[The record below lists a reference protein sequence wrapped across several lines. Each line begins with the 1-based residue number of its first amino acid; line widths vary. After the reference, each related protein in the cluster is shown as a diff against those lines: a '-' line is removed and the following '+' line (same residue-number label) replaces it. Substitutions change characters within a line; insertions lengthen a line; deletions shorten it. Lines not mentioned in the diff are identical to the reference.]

1 MQIQMT
7 ANEEAFH
14 QVCNEA
20 QEYVENLLKTEIFQ
34 ATKIA
39 AAFMAGAIRAWRL
52 AVDIALKG
60 RNTESAALERLA
72 LENFFHG
79 LAVLKGL
86 PVEDLIKMVESEIKK
101 QAGKLNNDKTRG
113 VLTPESKQRLDYILA
128 EYSEKIYAKAI
139 YDSAD
144 FSGFSDHYDGLYR
157 TLSLQ
162 GAHASLRTIN
172 PFIKAN
178 DFFSPQQEDPSST
191 IQNGHAYIK
200 LMLLIFRKAHPVNAT
215 QTGDK

>member
-1 MQIQMT
+1 MQIPMT

-20 QEYVENLLKTEIFQ
+20 QEYVENLLKTEITQ

-39 AAFMAGAIRAWRL
+39 AAFMAGAIRSWRL

-86 PVEDLIKMVESEIKK
+86 PLEDLIKMVESEIKK

-113 VLTPESKQRLDYILA
+113 DLTPENNQHLDYILE
-128 EYSEKIYAKAI
+128 EYSEKIYAKAV
-139 YDSAD
+139 YDSAH
-144 FSGFSDHYDGLYR
+144 FSGFSSDYDSLYR

-162 GAHASLRTIN
+162 GAHASLRTIH
-172 PFIKAN
+172 PFIEAN
-178 DFFSPQQEDPSST
+178 DFFSPQQEEPSSA
-191 IQNGHAYIK
+191 IQHGHDYIK
-200 LMLLIFRKAHPVNAT
+200 IMLLNFRIAHPLNAT